1 MNRTPY
7 EPARARQLRRL
18 LKVVVGLGAVMVGY
32 AAGLLILR
40 DANAAVVL
48 VVLVLPALLMLGLG
62 GRSLSVLGSGAGAER
77 VWVPATAAAT
87 ILVGV
92 LLSRTG
98 PGLLVGVAGILL
110 LLLAVLPAR
119 DSGPEEHGE
128 PDEPGDG

>member
-7 EPARARQLRRL
+7 EPARARQLRRM
-18 LKVVVGLGAVMVGY
+18 LKVVVGAGAVMIGY

-40 DANAAVVL
+40 DADAAVVL
-48 VVLVLPALLMLGLG
+48 VILVVPALLMLGLG
-62 GRSLSVLGSGAGAER
+62 GRALAVLGSGAGAER
-77 VWVPATAAAT
+77 VWVSATAAAT

-110 LLLAVLPAR
+110 LLLSVLPAR
-119 DSGPEEHGE
+119 DSE
-128 PDEPGDG
+128 PDEPADG

>member
-18 LKVVVGLGAVMVGY
+18 LKVVVGLGAVMIGY

-40 DANAAVVL
+40 DVDATVVL

-62 GRSLSVLGSGAGAER
+62 GRSLAVLGSGAGAER
-77 VWVPATAAAT
+77 VWVSATAAAT
-87 ILVGV
+87 ILVGM

-119 DSGPEEHGE
+119 DSGS
-128 PDEPGDG
+128 DEPGDG

>member
-40 DANAAVVL
+40 DADAVVVL
-48 VVLVLPALLMLGLG
+48 VVLVVPALLMLGLG
-62 GRSLSVLGSGAGAER
+62 GRALSVLGSGAGAER
-77 VWVPATAAAT
+77 VWVTATAAAT

-110 LLLAVLPAR
+110 LLFAVLPAR
-119 DSGPEEHGE
+119 DSGHSE
-128 PDEPGDG
+128 PDEPDAG

>member
-7 EPARARQLRRL
+7 EPARARQLRMM
-18 LKVVVGLGAVMVGY
+18 LKVVCGLGAVMIGY

-40 DANAAVVL
+40 DVDVAVVL

-62 GRSLSVLGSGAGAER
+62 GRSLAVLGSGAGAER
-77 VWVPATAAAT
+77 VWVSATAAAA

-98 PGLLVGVAGILL
+98 PGVLVGVAGILL
-110 LLLAVLPAR
+110 LLIAVLPVR
-119 DSGPEEHGE
+119 DRGP
-128 PDEPGDG
+128 DDADDG

>member
-18 LKVVVGLGAVMVGY
+18 LKVVVGLGAVMIGY

-40 DANAAVVL
+40 DADAAVVL
-48 VVLVLPALLMLGLG
+48 VVLVVPALLMLGIG
-62 GRSLSVLGSGAGAER
+62 GRALSVLGSGAGAER
-77 VWVPATAAAT
+77 VWVSATAAAT

-119 DSGPEEHGE
+119 DSGS
-128 PDEPGDG
+128 DEPGDG